1 MRGEREW
8 DRRAEVKGGVSRE
21 EVVSMRLTD
30 AISARPSSP
39 GGRSCPAR
47 GCEFACPV
55 RPSAGRI
62 WPVSAGQ
69 PAERGPMLR
78 HVAVVVAVA
87 LAAQVGAFAA
97 ESIQWK
103 PSLDEAKK
111 EATEKKTFILVYLSS
126 ADCPWCRKM
135 EAETLPDAKV
145 IAAVSEMS
153 AVKLA
158 DAAAA
163 AFAQKYGLQGVPH
176 TAVLTSDEKLVTAI
190 VGYAPPENFVAE
202 LAKAKEKDAKFN
214 ELSAKVEANPK
225 DLASVLDLAGALME
239 RRSLPEARKQ
249 FIAARALDTEK
260 KFAPRIDLGEG
271 IILAE
276 TGDMAGAEKLLSGI
290 PESYAKSPEAP
301 QALYVVGII
310 QARQKR
316 MEDALKSFK
325 RIADDYKESPWA
337 QAAQRL
343 IQMIM
348 TGAGG

>member
-1 MRGEREW
+1 
-8 DRRAEVKGGVSRE
+8 
-21 EVVSMRLTD
+21 
-30 AISARPSSP
+30 
-39 GGRSCPAR
+39 
-47 GCEFACPV
+47 
-55 RPSAGRI
+55 
-62 WPVSAGQ
+62 
-69 PAERGPMLR
+69 MLR
-78 HVAVVVAVA
+78 HVALVAAVA
-87 LAAQVGAFAA
+87 LAAETGALAA

-103 PSLDEAKK
+103 SSLDEAKK
-111 EATEKKTFILVYLSS
+111 EAAQKKTFMLVYLSS
-126 ADCPWCRKM
+126 GDCPWCRKL

-145 IAAVSEMS
+145 VAAVSEMA
-153 AVKLA
+153 AVKLT

-190 VGYAPPENFVAE
+190 VGFVPPENFVAE
-202 LAKAKEKDAKFN
+202 LGKAKEKDAKFN

-225 DLASVLDLAGALME
+225 DLDSVLQLAGALME
-239 RRSLPEARKQ
+239 RRSLAEARKQ
-249 FIAARALDTEK
+249 FDAARALDADK
-260 KFAPRIDLGEG
+260 KQGAKIDLGVG

-290 PESYAKSPEAP
+290 PESYAQSPEAP

-325 RIADDYKESPWA
+325 RIVDEYKESPWA